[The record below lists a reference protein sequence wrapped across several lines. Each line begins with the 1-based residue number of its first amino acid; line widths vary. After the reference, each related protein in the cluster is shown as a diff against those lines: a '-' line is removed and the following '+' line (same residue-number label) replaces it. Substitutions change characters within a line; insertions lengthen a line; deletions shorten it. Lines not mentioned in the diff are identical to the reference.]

1 MAIKKNTQTPATAS
15 AAAAAPVTENNASA
29 KKAKVV
35 KKTVTSTT
43 APATASA
50 SAPAPKKETVAAP
63 VDAAVSAAAT
73 EDVADVVD
81 DNTLMELSS
90 VFFSKLQ
97 TMTQTLTQLKTEYRT
112 LEKKWL
118 REIKLSQKVAKKK
131 RKNGNRAPSGFVKP
145 TRISDELAG
154 FLGVAKGVEM
164 ARTDVTKEITSYI
177 RQHNLQDK
185 ENGRKINPDAKLKGL
200 LHITSEEVLTYFN
213 LQKYMSPHF
222 AKNVKAAAAG
232 EA

>member
-1 MAIKKNTQTPATAS
+1 MAIKKKTETTV
-15 AAAAAPVTENNASA
+15 AAAAAPVTAAPITDINAPT
-29 KKAKVV
+29 KKAKIV
-35 KKTVTSTT
+35 KKTV
-43 APATASA
+43 APVV
-50 SAPAPKKETVAAP
+50 KKETTSTSVVETAAAAP
-63 VDAAVSAAAT
+63 TVTDGVVET
-73 EDVADVVD
+73 PED
-81 DNTLMELSS
+81 NSLMEMSS
-90 VFFSKLQ
+90 VFFAKLQ
-97 TMTQTLTQLKTEYRT
+97 TMTQTLTQLKTEYRS

-154 FLGVAKGVEM
+154 FLGVEKGVEM
-164 ARTDVTKEITSYI
+164 ARTDVTKEITAYI

-185 ENGRKINPDAKLKGL
+185 DNGRKINPDAKLKGL
-200 LHITSEEVLTYFN
+200 LQISSEEVLTYFN

-222 AKNVKAAAAG
+222 AKSVKAEVKAV